1 MEGNQGRVFMTMI
14 RRIFF
19 LSVLITA
26 VACDPNT
33 PISEIPN
40 VPVDVT
46 INLSNQQYIDLQ
58 LDGGWA
64 YLNNEGVRGIIL
76 YRQSE
81 TTYLAFERNCSFR
94 AADACATVDVHST
107 GFYMEDVCCGSTFDF
122 NGIPSGGP
130 AALPLRQYFTLLD
143 GQFLTI
149 RNAP

>member
-1 MEGNQGRVFMTMI
+1 MNNPLKLIG
-14 RRIFF
+14 IFLMAF
-19 LSVLITA
+19 TLG
-26 VACDPNT
+26 CDPET

-46 INLSNQQYIDLQ
+46 INLTNLQYIDLQ

-76 YRQSE
+76 YRSNA

-122 NGIPSGGP
+122 GGFPTGGP
-130 AALPLRQYFTLLD
+130 AALPLRQYSTILD

-149 RNAP
+149 RNVL